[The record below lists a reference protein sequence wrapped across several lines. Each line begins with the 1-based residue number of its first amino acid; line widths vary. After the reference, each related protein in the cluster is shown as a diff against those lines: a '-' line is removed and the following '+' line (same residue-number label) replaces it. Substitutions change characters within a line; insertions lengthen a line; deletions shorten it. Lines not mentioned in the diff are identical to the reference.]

1 MKYLALSIS
10 LLLPAVVQAA
20 TIRGKVVSTED
31 GLPLSGASITVKE
44 RPNEGVEVGEDGTYV
59 LELPSGK
66 YTIVCESVGFGTE
79 TKVVNLKN
87 TATANFNLWT
97 DVEDLGG
104 VEVTSR
110 TQHKA
115 VEQTQMS
122 VAHLE
127 VEDMKKM
134 PAMFGEQDVI
144 KSLQLMPG
152 VKAESDAS
160 SGFQVRGGES
170 SQNLVL
176 LDGATVNNAGHLMGL
191 FSTFNSDVLRDVTL
205 YKGQMPAQYGGR
217 IASVLDVTTANGDRQ
232 NFKADGAI
240 GLLASKLTLQGPLQK
255 GKSSWM
261 VAGRRTYLDVF
272 LKATD
277 DYKDTKLNFYDLNAK
292 LNFKLTDKDQLDLT
306 FFNGQDH
313 LGIRK
318 LMNMQWGST
327 VGAAKWRHEYNSNV
341 VLNSEVFFS
350 GYKTR
355 NWLDVMEDISYSYDG
370 KNNQTAW
377 NENLTWHIGNAHT
390 IDVGFQS
397 SYLDVVSAE
406 WKYNGIHEKEERY
419 ALENHFWLNDEWV
432 VNKRL
437 SLLAGVR
444 MSVFSLLGSGPY
456 YSIAPNGDILST
468 KEYGKGDFV
477 KTYVDPEP
485 RLSANYKLSSNQSV
499 KAAYSH
505 TTQNVH
511 TIKNGITSIPLDRF
525 TLSTN
530 LLKPESADQVS
541 VGYAISFDNEEHNNA
556 YEVNT
561 EVYYKHTDNV
571 IDYRDGVNSMSQI
584 EIDRLV
590 LAGQGRSYGWEL
602 DVKKNYGKVTGWI
615 SYTLSRTET
624 QIDGISN
631 NQWYTANNDRRH
643 DINVV
648 AMYSPNKR
656 WDLSASWKFYSGQ
669 AMSVPVA
676 KYEVEGETYYYYN
689 NRNNYRT
696 PNYHRL
702 DFGATRHCKP
712 HRHWQSEWAFGIY
725 NVYGR
730 YNPFV
735 ITIDEDEDSAT
746 GSRMTQTSLFA
757 FLPSVTYRFKFK

>member
-44 RPNEGVEVGEDGTYV
+44 RPNEGAEVGEDGTYV

-292 LNFKLTDKDQLDLT
+292 LNLKLTDKDQLDLT
-306 FFNGQDH
+306 FFNGQDP
-313 LGIRK
+313 
-318 LMNMQWGST
+318 W
-327 VGAAKWRHEYNSNV
+327 
-341 VLNSEVFFS
+341 VF
-350 GYKTR
+350 
-355 NWLDVMEDISYSYDG
+355 
-370 KNNQTAW
+370 
-377 NENLTWHIGNAHT
+377 
-390 IDVGFQS
+390 
-397 SYLDVVSAE
+397 
-406 WKYNGIHEKEERY
+406 
-419 ALENHFWLNDEWV
+419 
-432 VNKRL
+432 VN
-437 SLLAGVR
+437 
-444 MSVFSLLGSGPY
+444 
-456 YSIAPNGDILST
+456 
-468 KEYGKGDFV
+468 
-477 KTYVDPEP
+477 
-485 RLSANYKLSSNQSV
+485 
-499 KAAYSH
+499 
-505 TTQNVH
+505 
-511 TIKNGITSIPLDRF
+511 
-525 TLSTN
+525 
-530 LLKPESADQVS
+530 
-541 VGYAISFDNEEHNNA
+541 
-556 YEVNT
+556 
-561 EVYYKHTDNV
+561 
-571 IDYRDGVNSMSQI
+571 
-584 EIDRLV
+584 
-590 LAGQGRSYGWEL
+590 
-602 DVKKNYGKVTGWI
+602 
-615 SYTLSRTET
+615 
-624 QIDGISN
+624 
-631 NQWYTANNDRRH
+631 
-643 DINVV
+643 
-648 AMYSPNKR
+648 
-656 WDLSASWKFYSGQ
+656 
-669 AMSVPVA
+669 
-676 KYEVEGETYYYYN
+676 
-689 NRNNYRT
+689 
-696 PNYHRL
+696 
-702 DFGATRHCKP
+702 
-712 HRHWQSEWAFGIY
+712 
-725 NVYGR
+725 
-730 YNPFV
+730 
-735 ITIDEDEDSAT
+735 
-746 GSRMTQTSLFA
+746 
-757 FLPSVTYRFKFK
+757 